1 MKKDLFFLRLVK
13 RGVAMLILTTTLTVT
28 EANCANQANVPGT
41 ECSVCGDES
50 DMAEIDDPHPKPTIG
65 GC

>member
-28 EANCANQANVPGT
+28 EANCADKTNIPGA
-41 ECSVCGDES
+41 ECSVCCADE
-50 DMAEIDDPHPKPTIG
+50 DEEIYFEPTISEQ
-65 GC
+65 

>member
-28 EANCANQANVPGT
+28 EANCADKANVPGT
-41 ECSVCGDES
+41 ECSICCDDE
-50 DMAEIDDPHPKPTIG
+50 DDEIYFGPTIPKQ
-65 GC
+65 